1 VISLAAESGPRV
13 FVVTRSFAALAALLV
28 LVLLALLA
36 HVVVVAVQPSVTA
49 GTPVVK
55 RRRRG
60 IKALVM
66 GADGRASTSKVQVV
80 LWTFAVFYALVF
92 LLVWGRSTGCG
103 HTGLTDAVRLTCDG
117 TASARAT
124 FGNVVNRPLQPAY
137 YVLLGFPLAAAVAAK
152 ALTTGKVADGSL
164 TKTQP
169 EDGGVTKGL
178 SEIVSNDQGD
188 TDLLDFQY
196 FAFNLL
202 TLAFFAVEFLTKP
215 WAGLPDLPP
224 TLIALAGLSAAT
236 YTTKK
241 ALETDTPPKIVSVI
255 PQRVALAPET
265 SILVVGSEFGERAPE
280 SPRSKLLLEGVPLEV
295 TAWQAGR
302 IEARIPATLL
312 SEPAVS
318 GDTAKADLV
327 VFGEEGPPSDP
338 FPVEIYRP

>member
-13 FVVTRSFAALAALLV
+13 FVVTRSIAALAALLV

-124 FGNVVNRPLQPAY
+124 FGNVVNRPLQPA
-137 YVLLGFPLAAAVAAK
+137 AK

-241 ALETDTPPKIVSVI
+241 ALETDTPPKILSVI

-338 FPVEIYRP
+338 FPVEIYRS